1 MKNQVSP
8 IEEAFCLAVSI
19 LVNENG
25 IEVNEA
31 KKIVKQMMNIT
42 ADLMIKT
49 AQELTKKD
57 SLLQIIE
64 DTEPY
69 NQDEPTQETKPFTK
83 EEQQAFW
90 QAEHELIQQQIY
102 DEAMYFK
109 GKVLDIP
116 NHLR

>member
-1 MKNQVSP
+1 MKYKGYDLEKINNRYVAVKVEGKTINTIKGSIACAEYFIDQTLEP
-8 IEEAFCLAVSI
+8 IE
-19 LVNENG
+19 
-25 IEVNEA
+25 
-31 KKIVKQMMNIT
+31 
-42 ADLMIKT
+42 
-49 AQELTKKD
+49 TKD
-57 SLLQIIE
+57 PLLQIIE
-64 DTEPY
+64 DTAPY

-83 EEQQAFW
+83 EEQAAFW

>member
-1 MKNQVSP
+1 MKKYIITYRNG
-8 IEEAFCLAVSI
+8 
-19 LVNENG
+19 VNLCKFEKTSNLGLDNVLEYFKNEKNG
-25 IEVNEA
+25 LHTIQNIEVLE
-31 KKIVKQMMNIT
+31 V
-42 ADLMIKT
+42 
-49 AQELTKKD
+49 D

-64 DTEPY
+64 DTAPY

-83 EEQQAFW
+83 EEQAAYW
-90 QAEHELIQQQIY
+90 QAEHELIQQQTY